1 MNKQITHVLLQNSTE
16 FTELPDLNNTAQWS
30 KVVKVQTAGQTQVAW
45 TLNTCEPV
53 CGDACKTQDAQHG
66 KPLWDTGIGVDG
78 KDDCTGSSANVD
90 HGGTPTSCMMVN
102 IKSLLTMNFKPTTE
116 STTTNTNPVFLQAQQ
131 DFAAL
136 ANFTKLVPTYDS
148 SGAIN
153 GANYT
158 ESQSSPTQTCTK
170 DDTSRRKQP

>member
-1 MNKQITHVLLQNSTE
+1 M
-16 FTELPDLNNTAQWS
+16 
-30 KVVKVQTAGQTQVAW
+30 VKVQTAGLKQVAW
-45 TLNTCEPV
+45 TLNECAPV
-53 CGDACKTQDAQHG
+53 CGDACKTDDAKAGAH
-66 KPLWDTGIGVDG
+66 LWETGIGVDG
-78 KDDCTGSSANVD
+78 KDDCTGSSANVA

-158 ESQSSPTQTCTK
+158 VSHSQNSPSYTCTK